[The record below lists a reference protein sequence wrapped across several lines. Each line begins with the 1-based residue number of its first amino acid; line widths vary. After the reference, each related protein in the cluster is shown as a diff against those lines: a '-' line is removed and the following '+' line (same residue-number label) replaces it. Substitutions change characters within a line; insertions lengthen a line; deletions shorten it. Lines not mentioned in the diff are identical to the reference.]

1 MTISLIAALKLVP
14 WADVVSNAPLV
25 VDGARKLWKVVGKKK
40 TPATADNVE
49 IEHELSPDAQAI
61 AAVELRVSSLEA
73 DVADLQREMVSSA
86 ELIKALADQNAQ
98 LIKAVEL
105 QRRLLLGVI
114 TILGAV
120 AMACLYLL
128 WVR

>member
-1 MTISLIAALKLVP
+1 MAISLVAALKLVP
-14 WADVVSNAPLV
+14 WADVVSNAALV

-40 TPATADNVE
+40 PATADNAE
-49 IEHELSPDAQAI
+49 IEHELTSDARVI

-73 DVADLQREMVSSA
+73 DMADLQREMESSA

-98 LIKAVEL
+98 LIQAVGL

-120 AMACLYLL
+120 ALACLYLL
-128 WVR
+128 WMR

>member
-1 MTISLIAALKLVP
+1 MAISLVAALKLVP
-14 WADVVSNAPLV
+14 WADVVSNAALV

-40 TPATADNVE
+40 PATADNAE
-49 IEHELSPDAQAI
+49 IEHELTSDAQVI

-73 DVADLQREMVSSA
+73 DMADLQREMESSA

-98 LIKAVEL
+98 LIQAVGL

-120 AMACLYLL
+120 ALACLYLL
-128 WVR
+128 WMR

>member
-1 MTISLIAALKLVP
+1 MAISLFAALKLVP

-25 VDGARKLWKVVGKKK
+25 VEGARKLWKVVGKKK
-40 TPATADNVE
+40 MLSTADNAE
-49 IEHELSPDAQAI
+49 TEHELTPDERAI

-73 DVADLQREMVSSA
+73 DVAGLQQEMVSSA

-105 QRRLLLGVI
+105 QRRLLLGAI
-114 TILGAV
+114 AILGAV
-120 AMACLYLL
+120 TITCLYLL